1 MTLIYCF
8 SISAHLCIHSVEK
21 VQIGIKGHCQG
32 QGVIESQ
39 SQAIKSKLLRRL
51 CVWKG
56 FLLFKLDE
64 TQTLV
69 SWTFAF
75 QFV

>member
-39 SQAIKSKLLRRL
+39 SQAIKSKLEDCASGRVFFFLSWMKHRL
-51 CVWKG
+51 
-56 FLLFKLDE
+56 
-64 TQTLV
+64 
-69 SWTFAF
+69 
-75 QFV
+75 